1 MNPLYVQVEDLKESD
16 HKYKL
21 ELCSDVL
28 SVLNIVE
35 PGLNLGRGKYKL
47 D

>member
-1 MNPLYVQVEDLKESD
+1 MNTVYVQVEDLKESD

-28 SVLNIVE
+28 AVLNIVE
-35 PGLNLGRGKYKL
+35 PGLNLGRGRKRI
-47 D
+47 